1 MNCLEH
7 SICLSLDL
15 LNERVAER
23 DASTPHDFTQQ
34 VWPLRSLF
42 GQLDNCR
49 QLLLNRNF
57 CIYAHLNEWYFFQF
71 WNFHLEIFPSFT
83 KFLFILAGISDT
95 FCHKEIHEK
104 NEKGIFFTNYTMRT
118 NLLNWCNLVSISKNV
133 VFYAF
138 LVVRINYLL
147 FSWFCEHLSNN

>member
-1 MNCLEH
+1 MLEIIKKEMLGRWVGC
-7 SICLSLDL
+7 SIDPVAQHIMLKIDGFQGL
-15 LNERVAER
+15 LNERVAVQ
-23 DASTPHDFTQQ
+23 DASNPHDFTQQ

-57 CIYAHLNEWYFFQF
+57 CIYAHLNEWYFFFFQF

-95 FCHKEIHEK
+95 FCHKEIHKKMKRVHLFHE
-104 NEKGIFFTNYTMRT
+104 
-118 NLLNWCNLVSISKNV
+118 LSIVES
-133 VFYAF
+133 
-138 LVVRINYLL
+138 
-147 FSWFCEHLSNN
+147 